1 MCLAIPM
8 KIKKIQGEFA
18 EVETGRLSRTINI
31 QMLSQA
37 RVGDYVFVH
46 AGFAIERLDPDKARE
61 TLKLINEI
69 R

>member
-18 EVETGRLSRTINI
+18 EVETGRLTRTINI
-31 QMLSQA
+31 QMLPNIK
-37 RVGDYVFVH
+37 VGNYVLVH
-46 AGFAIERLDPDKARE
+46 AGFAIQKIDTQKAKE
-61 TLKLINEI
+61 TLEFINEI